1 MAYCQNSYGKGKGKG
16 AGEGEDRP
24 RSVSAGKGGRFL
36 EKAERTGEGIYLYC
50 IIGTDEARNF
60 GDIGIGGRGD
70 AVTTAGYE
78 DISAVISKSPETK
91 YVLNR
96 ENLLAH
102 QRVIERV
109 MKEHT
114 VLPVR
119 FSTIADNIEGIQ
131 GVLRKRYEEFKKLLR
146 DMDNKIELGIKAVW
160 KDIDAVFQE
169 ILQEDEEI
177 KRLRDKTAAM
187 PPGKTYGDRI
197 NLGKMV
203 QARLKRKKE
212 AEADKM
218 MDSLKAI
225 SVDTRANQ
233 VYGDNMVLNA
243 AFLVGMTRIKEFDE
257 KVEGFDA
264 AHNKRLKIK
273 YVGPAPPF
281 NFVNIVVE
289 WK

>member
-1 MAYCQNSYGKGKGKG
+1 M
-16 AGEGEDRP
+16 
-24 RSVSAGKGGRFL
+24 
-36 EKAERTGEGIYLYC
+36 EKAERIVEGIYLYC

-70 AVTTAGYE
+70 IVTTIGHE
-78 DISAVISKSPETK
+78 DIAAVISKSSETK

-96 ENLLAH
+96 ENMLAH
-102 QRVIERV
+102 QYVIENV
-109 MKEHT
+109 MKDYT

-119 FSTIADNIEGIQ
+119 FSTIADSIEDIH
-131 GVLRKRYEEFKKLLR
+131 GVLRNRYEEFKNKLR

-160 KDIDAVFQE
+160 KDMDVVFQE

-187 PPGKTYGDRI
+187 PTDKTYGDRI

-203 QARLKRKKE
+203 QAGLKSKKE

-218 MDSLKAI
+218 MNYLKPI

-243 AFLVGMTRIKEFDE
+243 AFLVDMARIKEFDAM
-257 KVEGFDA
+257 VQAIDA
-264 AHNKRLKIK
+264 DYKERMRLK
-273 YVGPAPPF
+273 YVGPVPPF

>member
-1 MAYCQNSYGKGKGKG
+1 M
-16 AGEGEDRP
+16 
-24 RSVSAGKGGRFL
+24 

-50 IIGTDEARNF
+50 IIGTGEAVNF

-70 AVTTAGYE
+70 AVTTAGYK
-78 DISAVISKSPETK
+78 DISAVISKSNERK
-91 YVLNR
+91 YSLSR
-96 ENLLAH
+96 ENLLSH

-109 MKEHT
+109 MKDYT

-119 FSTIADNIEGIQ
+119 FSTIADNIEGIHE
-131 GVLRKRYEEFKKLLR
+131 VLRKRYEEFSNLLR

-160 KDIDAVFQE
+160 KDMDAVFQE

-177 KRLRDKTAAM
+177 KRLRDRTAVM
-187 PPGKTYGDRI
+187 PTYGDRI

-203 QARLKRKKE
+203 QAGLKSKKE
-212 AEADKM
+212 TEADKM
-218 MDSLKAI
+218 MSSLKTI
-225 SVDTRANQ
+225 SVDTRDNQ

-243 AFLVGMTRIKEFDE
+243 AFLVDMARIKEFDTM
-257 KVEGFDA
+257 VQTIDA
-264 AHNKRLKIK
+264 DYRARMRLK
-273 YVGPAPPF
+273 YVGPVPPF

>member
-1 MAYCQNSYGKGKGKG
+1 MASCQNPYGKGKGKD
-16 AGEGEDRP
+16 AEERDDKP
-24 RSVSAGKGGRFL
+24 SSVSAGNGGRFL

-50 IIGTDEARNF
+50 IIGTGEAVNF

-78 DISAVISKSPETK
+78 DISAVISKSNERK
-91 YVLNR
+91 YSLSR
-96 ENLLAH
+96 ENLLSH

-109 MKEHT
+109 MKDYT

-119 FSTIADNIEGIQ
+119 FSTIADNIEGIHA
-131 GVLRKRYEEFKKLLR
+131 VLRKRYEEFSNLLR

-160 KDIDAVFQE
+160 KDMDAVFQE

-177 KRLRDKTAAM
+177 KRLRDKTAVM
-187 PPGKTYGDRI
+187 PTYGDRI

-203 QARLKRKKE
+203 QAGLKSKKE
-212 AEADKM
+212 TEADKM
-218 MDSLKAI
+218 MSSLKTI
-225 SVDTRANQ
+225 SVDTRDNQ

-243 AFLVGMTRIKEFDE
+243 AFLVDMARIKEFDTM
-257 KVEGFDA
+257 VQTIDA
-264 AHNKRLKIK
+264 DYRARMRLK
-273 YVGPAPPF
+273 YVGPVPPF

>member
-1 MAYCQNSYGKGKGKG
+1 MASCQNPYGKGKAKDAEERDDKPSSVN
-16 AGEGEDRP
+16 AGN
-24 RSVSAGKGGRFL
+24 GGRFL

-50 IIGTDEARNF
+50 IIGTGEAVNF

-78 DISAVISKSPETK
+78 DISAVISKSNERK
-91 YVLNR
+91 YSLSR
-96 ENLLAH
+96 ENLLSH

-109 MKEHT
+109 MKDYT

-119 FSTIADNIEGIQ
+119 FSTIADNIEGIHE
-131 GVLRKRYEEFKKLLR
+131 VLRKRYEEFKNLLR

-160 KDIDAVFQE
+160 KDMDAVFQE

-177 KRLRDKTAAM
+177 KRLRDRTAVM
-187 PPGKTYGDRI
+187 PTYGDRI

-203 QARLKRKKE
+203 QAGLKSKKE
-212 AEADKM
+212 TEADKM
-218 MDSLKAI
+218 MSSLKTI
-225 SVDTRANQ
+225 SVDTRDNQ

-243 AFLVGMTRIKEFDE
+243 AFLVDMARIKEFDTM
-257 KVEGFDA
+257 VQTIDA
-264 AHNKRLKIK
+264 DYRARMRLK
-273 YVGPAPPF
+273 YVGPVPPF

>member
-1 MAYCQNSYGKGKGKG
+1 MAYCQNPYGKGKGKDVE
-16 AGEGEDRP
+16 EGDDKS
-24 RSVSAGKGGRFL
+24 RSVSSGKGGRFL

-50 IIGTDEARNF
+50 IIGTDEAINF

-70 AVTTAGYE
+70 IVTTIGYE
-78 DISAVISKSPETK
+78 DISAVISKSSERK
-91 YVLNR
+91 YSLTR
-96 ENLLAH
+96 ENLLSH

-109 MKEHT
+109 MKDWT

-119 FSTIADNIEGIQ
+119 FSTIADSIEDIRG
-131 GVLRKRYEEFKKLLR
+131 LLKKRYEEFKKLLR

-169 ILQEDEEI
+169 ILQEDEKI
-177 KRLRDKTAAM
+177 KRIRDKTAAM

-197 NLGKMV
+197 SLGKLV
-203 QARLKRKKE
+203 QASLKRKKE

-218 MDSLKAI
+218 MEVLRNI
-225 SVDTRANQ
+225 SVDTRSNQ

-243 AFLVGMTRIKEFDE
+243 AFLVGMARIKEFDE
-257 KVEGFDA
+257 KVEGFDSV
-264 AHNKRLKIK
+264 HSKRLKIK

-281 NFVNIVVE
+281 NFVNIAVE